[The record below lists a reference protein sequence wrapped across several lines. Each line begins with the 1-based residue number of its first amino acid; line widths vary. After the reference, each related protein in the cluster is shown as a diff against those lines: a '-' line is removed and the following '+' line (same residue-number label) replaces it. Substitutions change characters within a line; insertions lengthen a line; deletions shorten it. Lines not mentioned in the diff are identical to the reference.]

1 MTKNCTQLKVFYCF
15 LLKNYKKCGIL
26 FMTIKKGTVIMSN
39 LIEKQIKREEIY
51 DGVVLH
57 VVKDTIELPNGKES
71 LREFC
76 LHVGAVCVLPLLPDG
91 TVIMER
97 QFRYAHNRVF
107 FEIPAGKLNYKGEDP
122 LDAAKRELR
131 EETGATAGKYTFLG
145 ELDTSPA
152 LLDEKIH
159 MYLAE
164 DLTFGDRDLDDD
176 EFLDV
181 EKVPLKD
188 LYEMV
193 MSGEI
198 KDAKTQIAV
207 LKVWNLRK

>member
-1 MTKNCTQLKVFYCF
+1 
-15 LLKNYKKCGIL
+15 
-26 FMTIKKGTVIMSN
+26 MSN
-39 LIEKQIKREEIY
+39 LTEKQIKRDEIY
-51 DGVVLH
+51 DGAVLH
-57 VVKDTIELPNGKES
+57 VVKDTIELPNGKQGI
-71 LREFC
+71 REFC
-76 LHVGAVCVLPLLPDG
+76 LHVGAVCVLPLLSDN

-97 QFRYAHNRVF
+97 QFRYAHHRVF

-122 LDAAKRELR
+122 LEAAKRELR
-131 EETGATAGKYTFLG
+131 EETGAVEGKYTFLG

-181 EKVPLKD
+181 EKVPLAD
-188 LYEMV
+188 LYKMV
-193 MSGEI
+193 MDGEI
-198 KDAKTQIAV
+198 KDAKTQITV
-207 LKVWNLRK
+207 LKVWNMKNK